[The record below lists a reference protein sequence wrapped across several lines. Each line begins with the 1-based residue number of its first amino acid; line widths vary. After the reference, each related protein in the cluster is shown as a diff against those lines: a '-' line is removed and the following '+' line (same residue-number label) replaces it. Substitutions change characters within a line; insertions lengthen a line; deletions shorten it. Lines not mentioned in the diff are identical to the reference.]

1 MLSCYKIFMYK
12 KQKEKIQMPNEIIH
26 LDICSQNTIKDNLPN
41 TKVCNKL
48 ADFYSLFSDS
58 TRLKIITA
66 LLLKEMCVN
75 DLSLLLGL
83 NQTTISHQLKIL
95 KSNGAVTTTRS
106 SKFIF
111 YKVNNS
117 IINNIMINGVDYI
130 LNKNA
135 G

>member
-1 MLSCYKIFMYK
+1 MS
-12 KQKEKIQMPNEIIH
+12 NAIIH
-26 LDICSQNTIKDNLPN
+26 LDTHSQNTIKDSLPN

-75 DLSLLLGL
+75 DLSVLLGL
-83 NQTTISHQLKIL
+83 NQTTISHQLKLL
-95 KSNGAVTTTRS
+95 KSCGAVTTTRNN
-106 SKFIF
+106 KFIF

>member
-1 MLSCYKIFMYK
+1 MANS
-12 KQKEKIQMPNEIIH
+12 IIH
-26 LDICSQNTIKDNLPN
+26 LDTQAQNIIKDNLPN
-41 TKVCNKL
+41 TKVCTKL

-75 DLSLLLGL
+75 DLSILLGL

-95 KSNGAVTTTRS
+95 KSNGAVTTTRNN
-106 SKFIF
+106 KFIF
-111 YKVNNS
+111 YKVNNN

>member
-1 MLSCYKIFMYK
+1 MK
-12 KQKEKIQMPNEIIH
+12 NAIIH
-26 LDICSQNTIKDNLPN
+26 LDTITQSTIINHLPN
-41 TKVCNKL
+41 KKVCNKL
-48 ADFYSLFSDS
+48 ADFYSMFSDE

-75 DLSLLLGL
+75 DLSKLLSI

-95 KSNGAVTTTRS
+95 KSNGAVYTTRNN
-106 SKFIF
+106 KYIF

-130 LNKNA
+130 LNKNPN
-135 G
+135 

>member
-1 MLSCYKIFMYK
+1 MS
-12 KQKEKIQMPNEIIH
+12 NTIIH
-26 LDICSQNTIKDNLPN
+26 LDTHSQHTIKDTLPN
-41 TKVCNKL
+41 AKVCNKL

-75 DLSLLLGL
+75 DLSNLLGL

-111 YKVNNS
+111 YKVNS
-117 IINNIMINGVDYI
+117 TIINNIMINGVDYI

>member
-1 MLSCYKIFMYK
+1 MTNK
-12 KQKEKIQMPNEIIH
+12 IIH
-26 LDICSQNTIKDNLPN
+26 LDKHSQNTIQNNLPN

-48 ADFYSLFSDS
+48 ADFYSMFSDE

-75 DLSLLLGL
+75 DLSQILNI

-95 KSNGAVTTTRS
+95 KSNGAVSTTRNN
-106 SKFIF
+106 KFVF
-111 YKVNNS
+111 YKVNNT
-117 IINNIMINGVDYI
+117 IINNIMLNGFDYI
-130 LNKNA
+130 LNKNV

>member
-1 MLSCYKIFMYK
+1 
-12 KQKEKIQMPNEIIH
+12 MPIIH
-26 LDICSQNTIKDNLPN
+26 LDTQSQNIIKDNLPN

-48 ADFYSLFSDS
+48 ADFYSLFSDG

-66 LLLKEMCVN
+66 LLQKEMCVN
-75 DLSLLLGL
+75 DLSLLLGV

-95 KSNGAVTTTRS
+95 KSNGAVITTRN

-111 YKVNNS
+111 YKVNS
-117 IINNIMINGVDYI
+117 AIINNIMISGVDYI

>member
-1 MLSCYKIFMYK
+1 MA
-12 KQKEKIQMPNEIIH
+12 NTIIH
-26 LDICSQNTIKDNLPN
+26 LDTTEQTTIKNNLPN
-41 TKVCNKL
+41 KKVCNKL
-48 ADFYSLFSDS
+48 ADFYSIFSDE

-75 DLSLLLGL
+75 DLSQLLHI

-95 KSNGAVTTTRS
+95 KSNGAVTTTRQN
-106 SKFIF
+106 KYIF

-117 IINNIMINGVDYI
+117 IINNIMINGFDYI
-130 LNKNA
+130 LNKNV